1 MKKIILNI
9 CTLVIGLTLF
19 VESVILMAGE
29 GWSWYYAM
37 HLVVGL
43 FISAVT
49 LYVLYRDQRDY
60 REASESLRQT
70 IQESRVDPTLVGL
83 TQVDL
88 WQAALKKLDVEVR
101 QDEDRENRYLFDFQG
116 GHFYAD
122 VDNTVFSDVYYAFI
136 EELDLSDI
144 EEVSL
149 MRRAIN
155 EANYNGCPTIVYS
168 TSEEEDKMY
177 VHMVQSV
184 LLIPQIP
191 HIDEYLKSRLM
202 VFFQLQRHFVSI
214 LDRLRK
220 EA

>member
-144 EEVSL
+144 DEVSVV
-149 MRRAIN
+149 RRAIN
-155 EANYNGCPTIVYS
+155 ETNYAAGINVVYS
-168 TSEEEDKMY
+168 TSDDSDQMH

-184 LLIPQIP
+184 LLMPQLP
-191 HIDEYLKSRLM
+191 HLKDYVESRLAA
-202 VFFQLQRHFVSI
+202 FFQLQRRYANI
-214 LDRLRK
+214 EDKLRIS
-220 EA
+220 